1 MTDPNTQSPPPP
13 PTVQLPSLV
22 PSASTNA
29 TVLGGAIATLI
40 IYYLGTRGM
49 TLPAGA
55 ESAIAV
61 IVAALAGYIPKS
73 GRADP

>member
-1 MTDPNTQSPPPP
+1 MTDPTPP
-13 PTVQLPSLV
+13 PTVQLPNLL

-29 TVLGGAIATLI
+29 TMIGGAAATLI
-40 IYYLGTRGM
+40 IYILGAYGVTM
-49 TLPAGA
+49 PAGA
-55 ESAIAV
+55 ESAVAV